1 MTIIL
6 NDNPVEVADNA
17 TVADLAATQQLGP
30 SGSAVAVNGRVIRRA
45 DWATTPLAAG
55 DKVLIIKAAYGG

>member
-1 MTIIL
+1 MRAL
-6 NDNPVEVADNA
+6 
-17 TVADLAATQQLGP
+17 ADLQGLGP

-45 DWATTPLAAG
+45 DWDATVLNGG

>member
-1 MTIIL
+1 MTIII
-6 NDNPVEVADNA
+6 NDNPTEVEDAL
-17 TVADLAATQQLGP
+17 TVRALADLEGLGP

-45 DWATTPLAAG
+45 DWDATVLNGG